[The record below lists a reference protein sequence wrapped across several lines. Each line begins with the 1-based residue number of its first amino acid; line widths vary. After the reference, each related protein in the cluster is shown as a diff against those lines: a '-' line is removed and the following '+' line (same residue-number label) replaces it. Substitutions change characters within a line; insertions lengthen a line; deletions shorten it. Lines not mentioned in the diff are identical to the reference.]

1 MKILIFGATGWLG
14 KNTISYCQKNFKSA
28 ELICVSSNSKRLSFG
43 GTDFNVIS
51 FQEFL
56 LIKNMSFDYFFYIGF
71 LTQEKEKLIGK
82 NLYINKTSEIING
95 FNTFS
100 KNNSI
105 KKALLLSSGAV
116 YWKNTDKEN
125 SYSLQKILQ
134 EEAFVK
140 ECEATH
146 IEFIVARIFSIV
158 APFYTLNDNYAFT
171 SFIKQGSLNKNIT
184 ITAKSKVL
192 RSYLVYEDLL
202 RYFFS
207 DIKNK
212 TIDAWTESLD
222 IEYLANII
230 SKIYGV
236 QTISNYESNVLDDVY
251 KSNNTIFKNEIDTS
265 SKINISLLKGYI
277 NLTNRNKL

>member
-28 ELICVSSNSKRLSFG
+28 EIICVGSRSKEFYFG
-43 GTDFNVIS
+43 GINYNIIS

-56 LIKNMSFDYFFYIGF
+56 SIENMSFDYFFNIGF

-82 NLYINKTSEIING
+82 SLFINKTTEIING
-95 FNTFS
+95 FTTFS
-100 KNNSI
+100 KKNKI

-125 SYSLQKILQ
+125 SYTLQKILQ
-134 EEAFVK
+134 EEAFLK
-140 ECEATH
+140 ECEDSN
-146 IEFIVARIFSIV
+146 IEFIIARIFSIV
-158 APFYTLNDNYAFT
+158 APFYTLDNNYAFT
-171 SFIKQGSLNKNIT
+171 SFIKQGSQKENIK
-184 ITAKSKVL
+184 ITAKSRVL

-212 TIDAWTESLD
+212 TIDAWTENFD
-222 IEYLANII
+222 IEYLAKII

-236 QTISNYESNVLDDVY
+236 QTISNYEINVLDDIY
-251 KSNNTIFKNEIDTS
+251 NSNNSEFKNELYKPTKID
-265 SKINISLLKGYI
+265 ISLLGNYI
-277 NLTNRNKL
+277 DLTNQNE

>member
-28 ELICVSSNSKRLSFG
+28 ELICVGSKSRKFSFG
-43 GTDFNVIS
+43 GTDYDVIS

-56 LIKNMSFDYFFYIGF
+56 SIENMAFDYFFNIGF
-71 LTQEKEKLIGK
+71 LTQEKEELLGK
-82 NLYINKTSEIING
+82 NLYINKTTEIING

-100 KNNSI
+100 KKNTI

-125 SYSLQKILQ
+125 SYTLQKIFQ
-134 EEAFVK
+134 EEAFIKKCVD
-140 ECEATH
+140 TN
-146 IEFIVARIFSIV
+146 IQFIVARIFSIV
-158 APFYTLNDNYAFT
+158 APFYTLDDNYAFT
-171 SFIKQGSLNKNIT
+171 SFINQGSQMKNIK
-184 ITAKSKVL
+184 ITAKSKVF

-207 DIKNK
+207 DINNK
-212 TIDAWTESLD
+212 TIDAWTENLD

-236 QTISNYESNVLDDVY
+236 QTISNYETNVLDDIYNSKETV
-251 KSNNTIFKNEIDTS
+251 FKNELHKPT
-265 SKINISLLKGYI
+265 KINYSLLDKYI
-277 NLTNRNKL
+277 NLTNRNE